1 MPLLATAV
9 PKPRKIP
16 PKAHHYRRLR
26 TMRCDCGGR
35 AERQVVVTLLT
46 SEGKAYQDTL
56 VLCSECYKLL
66 QEVEVLATY

>member
-1 MPLLATAV
+1 MPLLATVA

-35 AERQVVVTLLT
+35 AERQVVVTMLT